1 VLRSGR
7 ASGTD
12 AAVDA
17 PTLGGLLRMNGAPWA
32 AETATAGDRLA
43 VVALLDAAGL
53 PTSDLG
59 AASDLRLRVVRD
71 RGRVVGAIGLERF
84 GTSGLLRS
92 LVVAPEMR
100 GRGLGGVLVDAVE
113 RDARSAGLDALVLL
127 TQTAEPFFAARGYAR
142 IERAAAPEAVK
153 TSAEFA
159 SLCPA
164 SAVTMIKP
172 LDGTR

>member
-1 VLRSGR
+1 MTRTQTPGLVPAPELQN
-7 ASGTD
+7 
-12 AAVDA
+12 AAVHDLPA
-17 PTLGGLLRMNGAPWA
+17 I
-32 AETATAGDRLA
+32 E
-43 VVALLDAAGL
+43 ALLAAASL
-53 PTSDLG
+53 PTADL
-59 AASDLRLRVVRD
+59 ASARELRFRVVREA
-71 RGRVVGAIGLERF
+71 GRVVGAIGLERF
-84 GTSGLLRS
+84 GSSGLLRS

>member
-1 VLRSGR
+1 
-7 ASGTD
+7 
-12 AAVDA
+12 
-17 PTLGGLLRMNGAPWA
+17 MNGGEPWPV
-32 AETATAGDRLA
+32 ETATAGDRPA
-43 VVALLDAAGL
+43 VIALLGAAGL

-59 AASDLRLRVVRD
+59 AATDLRLRVVRD
-71 RGRVVGAIGLERF
+71 RDRVVGAIGLERF

-100 GRGLGGVLVDAVE
+100 GRGLGGVLVDSVE
-113 RDARSAGLDALVLL
+113 RDARRAGLDALVLL

-142 IERAAAPEAVK
+142 IERAAAPESVK

-172 LDGTR
+172 LDGKR